1 LKEAFK
7 KFKFLLTKNQ
17 IFGIKVLFT
26 LLIFGMLFESGLLYL
41 LIPVIKLITDEE
53 YFIGFKETYFSQFD
67 LINSLDYS
75 QFIVYAITFI
85 ILAFLF
91 KNIFLMIL
99 TYKQNNFTAN
109 LTSNLSV
116 RIFQTFLEKKYS
128 FFVKINSS
136 ELLKNLQIDVGYFGA
151 LSQSL
156 VSFIIELFLS
166 LAVIFSLIYLEPE
179 SAFIAGSTII
189 ISAFIYYLTTRNKLK
204 KIGQKRSVFEK
215 NVAKVIMEGV
225 QGIKDLKIYNK
236 EEDFLNELSGKE
248 YGKARLIAIFNTLN
262 QVPRLIFEFIGI
274 LAIMTIIIY
283 KLNFA
288 DNRTN
293 LYVTIG
299 LFVAATFKLLP
310 SINRIIGSLQNI
322 NYHKATLDILY
333 DVFKNHVKE
342 EKKLKKIHF
351 LNEIALRNVSFSYE
365 RGKPILDNLNLTI
378 KKGEFIGLMG
388 QSGVGKS
395 TLVDILIGLFD
406 IDKGNILVDG
416 SEISELYRYNIVGY
430 IPQQITL
437 FDASILKNITLESDE
452 KKINLENIKNAIELS
467 GLREFVENSSDGLNT
482 IVGEKGAQ
490 ISGGQIKRLGIARA
504 LYNNPEILIFDEATS
519 ALDKKTEDKFLK
531 QVNKLKTKKTMI
543 FISHDVNCFKYCD
556 RVYELDLGKLK
567 KVEIEK

>member
-1 LKEAFK
+1 
-7 KFKFLLTKNQ
+7 
-17 IFGIKVLFT
+17 
-26 LLIFGMLFESGLLYL
+26 MLFESGLLYL

-136 ELLKNLQIDVGYFGA
+136 EVVKNLQIDVGYFGA
-151 LSQSL
+151 LSQSI

-236 EEDFLNELSGKE
+236 EEDFLDELSGKE

-288 DNRTN
+288 DDRTN

-452 KKINLENIKNAIELS
+452 KKINLESIKNAIELS
-467 GLREFVENSSDGLNT
+467 GLKEFVENSSDGLNT

-556 RVYELDLGKLK
+556 RIYELDLGKLK

>member
-1 LKEAFK
+1 LKEALK

-26 LLIFGMLFESGLLYL
+26 LLIFGMMFESGLLFL
-41 LIPVIKLITDEE
+41 LIPIIKLITDEA
-53 YFIGFKETYFSQFD
+53 YFSSFKETYFSQFD

-75 QFIVYAITFI
+75 QFIFFAIIFI
-85 ILAFLF
+85 ILAFLL

-136 ELLKNLQIDVGYFGA
+136 EVVKNLQIDVGYFGA

-166 LAVIFSLIYLEPE
+166 IAVIFSLIYLEPE
-179 SAFIAGSTII
+179 SAIIAGSTII
-189 ISAFIYYLTTRNKLK
+189 VSAFIYYLTTRNKLK
-204 KIGQKRSVFEK
+204 KIGERRSVFEK

-236 EEDFLNELSGKE
+236 EEDFLDELSVKE
-248 YGKARLIAIFNTLN
+248 YGKARLVAIFNTLN

-283 KLNFA
+283 KLNFT
-288 DNRTN
+288 DDRTN

-333 DVFKNHVKE
+333 DVFKNHVKVE
-342 EKKLKKIHF
+342 DKLEKINF
-351 LNEIALRNVSFSYE
+351 LNEIELRNVSFSYD

-406 IDKGNILVDG
+406 IDKGRILVDG
-416 SEISELYRYNIVGY
+416 SEISELYRYNIIGY

-437 FDASILKNITLESDE
+437 FDASILKNITLESDK
-452 KKINLENIKNAIELS
+452 KKINLKSVKNVIELS
-467 GLREFVENSSDGLNT
+467 GLREFVKNSSDGLNT

-490 ISGGQIKRLGIARA
+490 ISGGQIKRIGIARA

-519 ALDKKTEDKFLK
+519 ALDKKTEDEFLK

-543 FISHDVNCFKYCD
+543 FISHDTNCFKDCD
-556 RVYELDLGKLK
+556 RVYELDSGKLK
-567 KVEIEK
+567 MVKIEK

>member
-1 LKEAFK
+1 LKEAFEK
-7 KFKFLLTKNQ
+7 LKFLLTKNQ

-26 LLIFGMLFESGLLYL
+26 LLIFGMLFEAGLLYL

-136 ELLKNLQIDVGYFGA
+136 EVVKNLQIDVGYFGA

-166 LAVIFSLIYLEPE
+166 VAVIFTLIYLEPE
-179 SAFIAGSTII
+179 SAIIAGFTII
-189 ISAFIYYLTTRNKLK
+189 VSAIIYYLTTRNKLK
-204 KIGQKRSVFEK
+204 KIGERRSVFEK
-215 NVAKVIMEGV
+215 NVAKVIMEGI

-236 EEDFLNELSGKE
+236 EEDFLDELSVKE

-274 LAIMTIIIY
+274 LAIMTVIIY
-283 KLNFA
+283 KLNFT
-288 DNRTN
+288 DDRTS

-333 DVFKNHVKE
+333 DVFKNHVKVE
-342 EKKLKKIHF
+342 NKLKKINF
-351 LNEIALRNVSFSYE
+351 LNEIGLRNVSFSYE

-406 IDKGNILVDG
+406 IDKGRILVDG
-416 SEISELYRYNIVGY
+416 SEISELYRYNIIGY

-437 FDASILKNITLESDE
+437 FDASILKNITLESDK
-452 KKINLENIKNAIELS
+452 KKINLKSVKNVIELS

-556 RVYELDLGKLK
+556 KIYELNEGKLK
-567 KVEIEK
+567 HLKIEK

>member
-1 LKEAFK
+1 
-7 KFKFLLTKNQ
+7 
-17 IFGIKVLFT
+17 
-26 LLIFGMLFESGLLYL
+26 
-41 LIPVIKLITDEE
+41 
-53 YFIGFKETYFSQFD
+53 
-67 LINSLDYS
+67 
-75 QFIVYAITFI
+75 
-85 ILAFLF
+85 
-91 KNIFLMIL
+91 MIL

-136 ELLKNLQIDVGYFGA
+136 EVVKNLQIDVGYFGA

-166 LAVIFSLIYLEPE
+166 VAVIFTLIYLEPE
-179 SAFIAGSTII
+179 SAIIAGFTII
-189 ISAFIYYLTTRNKLK
+189 VSAIIYYLTTRNKLK
-204 KIGQKRSVFEK
+204 KIGERRSVFEK
-215 NVAKVIMEGV
+215 NVAKVIMEGI

-236 EEDFLNELSGKE
+236 EEDFLDELSVKE

-274 LAIMTIIIY
+274 LAIMTVIIY
-283 KLNFA
+283 KLNFT
-288 DNRTN
+288 DDRTS

-333 DVFKNHVKE
+333 DVFKNHVKVE
-342 EKKLKKIHF
+342 NKLKKINF
-351 LNEIALRNVSFSYE
+351 LNEIGLRNVSFSYE

-406 IDKGNILVDG
+406 IDKGRILVDG
-416 SEISELYRYNIVGY
+416 SEISELYRYNIIGY

-437 FDASILKNITLESDE
+437 FDASILKNITLESDK
-452 KKINLENIKNAIELS
+452 KKINLKSVKNVIELS

-556 RVYELDLGKLK
+556 KIYELNEGKLK
-567 KVEIEK
+567 HLKIEK

>member
-1 LKEAFK
+1 MKEAFEK
-7 KFKFLLTKNQ
+7 LKFLLTKNQ

-26 LLIFGMLFESGLLYL
+26 LLIFGMLFEAGLLYL

-136 ELLKNLQIDVGYFGA
+136 EVVKNLQIDVGYFGA

-166 LAVIFSLIYLEPE
+166 VAVIFTLIYLEPE
-179 SAFIAGSTII
+179 SAIIAGFTII
-189 ISAFIYYLTTRNKLK
+189 VSAIIYYLTTRNKLK
-204 KIGQKRSVFEK
+204 KIGERRSVFEK
-215 NVAKVIMEGV
+215 NVAKVIMEGI

-236 EEDFLNELSGKE
+236 EEDFLDELSVKE

-274 LAIMTIIIY
+274 LAIMTVIIY
-283 KLNFA
+283 KLNFT
-288 DNRTN
+288 DDRTS

-333 DVFKNHVKE
+333 DVFKNHVKVE
-342 EKKLKKIHF
+342 NKLKKINF
-351 LNEIALRNVSFSYE
+351 LNEIGLRNVSFSYE

-406 IDKGNILVDG
+406 IDKGRILVDG
-416 SEISELYRYNIVGY
+416 SEISELYRYNIIGY

-437 FDASILKNITLESDE
+437 FDASILKNITLESDK
-452 KKINLENIKNAIELS
+452 KKINLKSVKNVIELS

-556 RVYELDLGKLK
+556 KIYELNEGKLK
-567 KVEIEK
+567 HLKIEK

>member
-1 LKEAFK
+1 MKEALK
-7 KFKFLLTKNQ
+7 KFKFLLTNDQ
-17 IFGIKVLFT
+17 IFGIKVLLT
-26 LLIFGMLFESGLLYL
+26 LLIFGMMFESGLLFL
-41 LIPVIKLITDEE
+41 LIPIIKLITDEA
-53 YFIGFKETYFSQFD
+53 YFISFKETYFSQFD

-75 QFIVYAITFI
+75 KFIFFAIIFI
-85 ILAFLF
+85 ILAFLV

-116 RIFQTFLEKKYS
+116 RVFQTFLEKKYS

-136 ELLKNLQIDVGYFGA
+136 EVVKNLQIDVGYFGA

-166 LAVIFSLIYLEPE
+166 IAVIFSLIYLEPE
-179 SAFIAGSTII
+179 SAIIAGSTII
-189 ISAFIYYLTTRNKLK
+189 FSAFIYYLTTRNKLK
-204 KIGQKRSVFEK
+204 KIGERRSVFEK

-236 EEDFLNELSGKE
+236 EEDFLDELSVKE

-288 DNRTN
+288 DDRTN

-310 SINRIIGSLQNI
+310 SINRIIASLQNI

-333 DVFKNHVKE
+333 DVFKNHVKV

-351 LNEIALRNVSFSYE
+351 LNEIGLRNVSFSYK

-406 IDKGNILVDG
+406 VDKGRILVDG
-416 SEISELYRYNIVGY
+416 SEVSELYRYNIVGY

-452 KKINLENIKNAIELS
+452 KNINLESVKNAIELS
-467 GLREFVENSSDGLNT
+467 GLREFVENLSDGLNT

-556 RVYELDLGKLK
+556 RVYKLDLGKLK